1 MINWT
6 DVTGL
11 LGIVLLVG
19 ALLARLLAAVSLRTR
34 RAIVLVCTL
43 VLLVP
48 FGSVSLAEIVRGI
61 LGDLSIPVLLLAG
74 NALLARIG
82 YGQMAHVSGN
92 KLSGAGFWIL
102 AGLALYP
109 AALGWG
115 GMDPYRWGYASID
128 FLLVLAGLAGWAWL
142 TRRSAM
148 FWAILLS
155 VAAWSVGW
163 YESTNLWDYLID
175 PWLFGY
181 VAGSVMTGWIRRR
194 GMPRYGAE

>member
-48 FGSVSLAEIVRGI
+48 FGSVSLAEIMRGM
-61 LGDLSIPVLLLAG
+61 LGDLSIPAVLLAA
-74 NALLARIG
+74 NALLAQVGRNPA
-82 YGQMAHVSGN
+82 QRPVN

-102 AGLALYP
+102 AGLVLYP

-115 GMDPYRWGYASID
+115 GVDSYRWGYASID
-128 FLLVLAGLAGWAWL
+128 FLLVLSGLAGWAWL

-181 VAGSVMTGWIRRR
+181 VAGSAMTGWIRRR
-194 GMPRYGAE
+194 GMPRHGAE